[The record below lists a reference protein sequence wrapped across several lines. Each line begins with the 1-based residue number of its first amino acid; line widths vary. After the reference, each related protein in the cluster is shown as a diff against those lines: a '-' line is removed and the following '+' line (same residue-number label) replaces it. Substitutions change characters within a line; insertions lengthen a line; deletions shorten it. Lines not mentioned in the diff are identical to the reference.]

1 MAAAIDGQ
9 AGGRRLVMIRDSSRF
24 QKGCAL
30 PPAPLAAS
38 FHHIGFVVGS
48 IAASL
53 EGFMA
58 STGAVRHTEIV
69 EDPAQRV
76 RVVFLL
82 PAAATQ
88 PQLELVEPAGGNSPV
103 LRFLEQ
109 GGGLH
114 HICYEVADIERQIA
128 QMHATGATLVRRP
141 RPAAAFGNRRIAW
154 VMTRERLLIE
164 YLEAASGAAVA
175 TH

>member
-1 MAAAIDGQ
+1 
-9 AGGRRLVMIRDSSRF
+9 
-24 QKGCAL
+24 
-30 PPAPLAAS
+30 
-38 FHHIGFVVGS
+38 
-48 IAASL
+48 
-53 EGFMA
+53 MA
-58 STGAVRHTEIV
+58 STGAARHTAIV
-69 EDPAQRV
+69 EDPVQRV

-82 PAAATQ
+82 PAAAGQ

-114 HICYEVADIERQIA
+114 HVCYEVADIGEQLARMQDA
-128 QMHATGATLVRRP
+128 GATLVRRP
-141 RPAAAFGNRRIAW
+141 RPAAAFGNRPIAW
-154 VMTRERLLIE
+154 VMTREGLLIE